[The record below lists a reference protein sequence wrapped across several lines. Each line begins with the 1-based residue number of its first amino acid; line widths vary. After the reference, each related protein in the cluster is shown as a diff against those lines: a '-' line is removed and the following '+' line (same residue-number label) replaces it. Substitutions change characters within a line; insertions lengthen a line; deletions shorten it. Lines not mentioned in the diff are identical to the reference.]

1 MESVV
6 NASRRRALQFLAGA
20 PMLPLSSTL
29 AGASL
34 LLAGFGAGDA
44 AVAAQAV
51 PTAPVTLTDVSFSS
65 MSAPTLASAAAMA
78 TTTVGSVMSV
88 SFSDKRKLD
97 FRLAYQPFFVTG
109 DRVPDGKARPLRAA
123 ITTSTTSP
131 SSMPP
136 WPARS
141 ASTSPTRRMAL
152 RC

>member
-6 NASRRRALQFLAGA
+6 NASRRRALQLLAGA

-34 LLAGFGAGDA
+34 LLAGVGAD
-44 AVAAQAV
+44 AVAAPLSA
-51 PTAPVTLTDVSFSS
+51 TLSGVSFSS

-97 FRLAYQPFFVTG
+97 
-109 DRVPDGKARPLRAA
+109 
-123 ITTSTTSP
+123 
-131 SSMPP
+131 
-136 WPARS
+136 
-141 ASTSPTRRMAL
+141 
-152 RC
+152 